1 MKATVAIKAMTVTP
15 AVALGPRLSASQGKA
30 SVQSDRVASSEAKD
44 SNNQRSHDQENGQG
58 EMICRAPRS
67 ISSLSCQ
74 ALRYLAYL
82 LGCIL
87 AQLLLVL

>member
-15 AVALGPRLSASQGKA
+15 AVALGPRLSASQGKV
-30 SVQSDRVASSEAKD
+30 SVQIDRVASSEAMD
-44 SNNQRSHDQENGQG
+44 SNNQRSHGQENGQG
-58 EMICRAPRS
+58 EMIYKAPQS

-82 LGCIL
+82 LGCTL